1 MAGQG
6 SQPAQLSGDFNKVVV
21 KSATDA
27 QAKLVLSGESYN
39 SYLRS
44 VNNTPVYFE
53 NLLIDDTMVCTYSDG
68 SWEFSYN
75 DMRGVMTF
83 TNCDFVDAVSVGGDF
98 TFVDCT
104 FDSLNA
110 NKYAVWVDS
119 GKASF
124 EGCIFGGYRGLKVHE
139 AYGSE
144 VDEVAV
150 NGSTFVI
157 SAKPGI
163 ALGDLNADTTVAIEG
178 NKFIN
183 CKAGDQNKYIYESDT
198 AVNTFNFVEKNNV
211 VENTAETVVAS
222 SAAFNNALGTTD
234 EITVYG
240 TVSRSKAVANT
251 TVKGA
256 GAENSEIVMNS
267 VYGQSFGTGDVAFED
282 ITITN
287 TSNALYA
294 GFHHSVSEKY
304 KNCVING
311 QYFTYGEEVV
321 FENCTFV
328 QTDANN
334 YNIWTYGAKK
344 VTFINCTFNS
354 AGKAVLIYNEGIDF
368 KTEVN
373 FDGCTFNASAPVE
386 GKAAIEI
393 DSSRATNGLYTVNIN
408 ATKVV
413 GFAEGSVSRNT
424 LWNNKKGVNTI
435 VKVDNVQVL

>member
-1 MAGQG
+1 MALGGNVTFNNCIVDATTGERGAKVG
-6 SQPAQLSGDFNKVVV
+6 SSDTWYDDYADAVVFDGCTFISSTRKPGVVV
-21 KSATDA
+21 STLLPTA
-27 QAKLVLSGESYN
+27 
-39 SYLRS
+39 S
-44 VNNTPVYFE
+44 VTIKN
-53 NLLIDDTMVCTYSDG
+53 
-68 SWEFSYN
+68 
-75 DMRGVMTF
+75 
-83 TNCDFVDAVSVGGDF
+83 
-98 TFVDCT
+98 
-104 FDSLNA
+104 
-110 NKYAVWVDS
+110 
-119 GKASF
+119 
-124 EGCIFGGYRGLKVHE
+124 
-139 AYGSE
+139 
-144 VDEVAV
+144 
-150 NGSTFVI
+150 
-157 SAKPGI
+157 
-163 ALGDLNADTTVAIEG
+163 

-183 CKAGDQNKYIYESDT
+183 CLDKADEPFVEEYICASDT
-198 AVNTFNFVEKNNV
+198 DFAKFTYVSANNV

-354 AGKAVLIYNEGIDF
+354 AGKAVLIYNEGADL

-373 FDGCTFNASAPVE
+373 FEGCTFNASAPVE

-413 GFAEGSVSRNT
+413 GFAEGSASGNT